1 MASSR
6 YVLLGLAPARADWFR
21 DVGQWANAGSIPA
34 DFLKTVSTGEVR
46 ARLASGRVFSALL
59 VDGAAPGLDRD
70 LIESARN
77 VGCAVVVVG
86 GARAVGAEGAR
97 SWLDVGASA
106 HLPGTFD
113 RKDLLDALASCAS
126 MVGRADRAADEF
138 TPTPTEGWRAPL
150 VAVTGSGGAGVS
162 TAAIALAQ
170 GIATDVRESGS
181 VLLADLRL
189 RAEQAVLHDVGDVV
203 PGIQELVDAFRTGV
217 LSSEEVRALTFEIT
231 ERGYAL
237 LLGLRKRSAWSTIR
251 PRAFEAALEGLRTAF
266 RTVVVDVDSDLEG
279 EDQGG
284 SIDVEERNIMAR
296 TACSMAQ
303 AVVIV
308 GHPGA
313 KGVHALAE
321 TVAEILGHGVPPT
334 RVIPVVNRAP
344 RQGRQ
349 RAEMTQALA
358 GLLPPWAV
366 SAMPTAVFVPERR
379 VDEAMR
385 DGVRL
390 PEGVVRP
397 IVGAYR
403 AVEARNTAVRPTTTP
418 ELVSPGTLGAW
429 TPLTS

>member
-21 DVGQWANAGSIPA
+21 DVGQWANTGSIPA
-34 DFLKTVSTGEVR
+34 DFLKTVSAGEVR

-59 VDGAAPGLDRD
+59 VDGTTPGLDRD
-70 LIESARN
+70 LIERARD

-86 GARAVGAEGAR
+86 GSRTVQAEGAR

-106 HLPGTFD
+106 HLLGTFD

-138 TPTPTEGWRAPL
+138 EITSTEGWQAPL
-150 VAVTGSGGAGVS
+150 LAVTGSGGAGVS

-170 GIATDVRESGS
+170 GIASDVRESGS

-189 RAEQAVLHDVGDVV
+189 RAEHAVLHDVGDVV
-203 PGIQELVDAFRTGV
+203 PGVQELVDAFRTGS
-217 LSSEEVRALTFEIT
+217 LSSEEVRALTFDIT

-237 LLGLRKRSAWSTIR
+237 LLGLRKRSAWATIR
-251 PRAFEAALEGLRTAF
+251 PRSFEAALEGLRSAF
-266 RTVVVDVDSDLEG
+266 RTVIADVDSDLEG
-279 EDQGG
+279 EEQGG

-296 TACSMAQ
+296 TACSAAH
-303 AVVIV
+303 AVVVV

-321 TVAEILGHGVPPT
+321 TVAEILGHGVTPA
-334 RVIPVVNRAP
+334 RIIPVVNRAP

-349 RAEMTQALA
+349 RAEMTQALV

-366 SAMPTAVFVPERR
+366 TAMPTAVFVPERR

-390 PEGVVRP
+390 PESIVRP
-397 IVGAYR
+397 IVGAYH
-403 AVEARNTAVRPTTTP
+403 AVESRITAVRPTGTP
-418 ELVSPGTLGAW
+418 ELVRPGTLGAW